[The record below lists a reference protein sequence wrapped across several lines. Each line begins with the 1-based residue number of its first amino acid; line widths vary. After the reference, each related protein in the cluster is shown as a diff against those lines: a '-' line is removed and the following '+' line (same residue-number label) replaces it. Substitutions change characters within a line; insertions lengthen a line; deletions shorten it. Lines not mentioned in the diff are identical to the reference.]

1 MNLQQ
6 RCHQIRQQRCSQS
19 DIRFMCLSRSE
30 SAFCPKV
37 NLLLS
42 LNLLNLLQKMITE
55 SALKVNLLNLLFIT
69 ESESAESESVSAESA
84 FA

>member
-1 MNLQQ
+1 
-6 RCHQIRQQRCSQS
+6 
-19 DIRFMCLSRSE
+19 MCLSRSE